1 MSVTTAVGAKPC
13 ALSTPA
19 GSLTYEVTIAM
30 RDVIGSLL
38 ALLLAT
44 TALAAGPRYYV
55 VVDTGG
61 TCSIVHSKPGAHS
74 GLTIM
79 GDKSGYDGLY
89 AAKIALKAIPD
100 DKCKGG
106 YSSRCSAPV
115 AGQRQSTRAWGG
127 YA

>member
-1 MSVTTAVGAKPC
+1 MASANREVV
-13 ALSTPA
+13 PA

-89 AAKIALKAIPD
+89 AAKRALKGIPED
-100 DKCKGG
+100 QCNG
-106 YSSRCSAPV
+106 RF
-115 AGQRQSTRAWGG
+115 Q
-127 YA
+127 